1 MAAVSRP
8 VPTAAAAP
16 SLSSRFLLPT
26 WRRPMNDKTIIH
38 VVDDDPAMRDSLA
51 FLLDVNGFAPKA
63 YESANAFLS
72 GAAIELPTCV
82 VSDIRMPGL
91 SGIDLVRELRRKGT
105 QCPIILITGH
115 GDVALAVEA
124 MKAGAADF
132 IEKPFDDAALLDAI
146 RIALEARP
154 ATTAEGSARRE
165 AEARLA
171 ELSPR
176 ERDVLRGLVAGKINK
191 VIAHELGIS
200 PRTVEVYRANLMAK
214 TGARSMS
221 ELMRI
226 ALAAGL

>member
-1 MAAVSRP
+1 
-8 VPTAAAAP
+8 
-16 SLSSRFLLPT
+16 
-26 WRRPMNDKTIIH
+26 MNDKTVVH
-38 VVDDDPAMRDSLA
+38 VVDDDAAMRDSMA
-51 FLLDVNGFAPKA
+51 FLLDVNGFKPRVYDSAGA
-63 YESANAFLS
+63 LLAESSIDALS
-72 GAAIELPTCV
+72 CV
-82 VSDIRMPGL
+82 VSDIRMPGMN
-91 SGIDLVRELRRKGT
+91 GIELVRELKNKGST
-105 QCPIILITGH
+105 SPVILITGH

-132 IEKPFDDAALLDAI
+132 IEKPFDDAVLLGAI
-146 RIALEARP
+146 RSALDARP
-154 ATTAEGSARRE
+154 AIQGDNSAKTE

-191 VIAHELGIS
+191 VIAHDLGIS

>member
-1 MAAVSRP
+1 MS
-8 VPTAAAAP
+8 
-16 SLSSRFLLPT
+16 
-26 WRRPMNDKTIIH
+26 DKTVIH

-72 GAAIELPTCV
+72 GAALALPTCV

-91 SGIDLVRELRRKGT
+91 NGIDLVRQLRGRGT
-105 QCPIILITGH
+105 QCPVILITGH

-132 IEKPFDDAALLDAI
+132 IEKPFDDSALLEAI
-146 RIALEARP
+146 RTALQTHSVVRGSN
-154 ATTAEGSARRE
+154 TAKEE

-191 VIAHELGIS
+191 VIAHELNIS

>member
-1 MAAVSRP
+1 MS
-8 VPTAAAAP
+8 
-16 SLSSRFLLPT
+16 
-26 WRRPMNDKTIIH
+26 DKTVIH
-38 VVDDDPAMRDSLA
+38 IVDDDPAMRDSLA

-72 GAAIELPTCV
+72 GTTIELPTCV

-91 SGIDLVRELRRKGT
+91 NGIDLVRELKRKGT
-105 QCPIILITGH
+105 QCPVILITGH

-132 IEKPFDDAALLDAI
+132 IEKPFDDSALLEAI
-146 RIALEARP
+146 RTALDAHAP
-154 ATTAEGSARRE
+154 VQGDMTAKKE

-176 ERDVLRGLVAGKINK
+176 ERDVLQGLVAGKINK

>member
-1 MAAVSRP
+1 MS
-8 VPTAAAAP
+8 
-16 SLSSRFLLPT
+16 
-26 WRRPMNDKTIIH
+26 DKTVIH
-38 VVDDDPAMRDSLA
+38 IVDDDPAVRDSLA
-51 FLLDVNGFAPKA
+51 FLLDVNGFAPNA

-72 GAAIELPTCV
+72 GAKIELPTCV

-91 SGIDLVRELRRKGT
+91 NGIDLVRELKSRGT
-105 QCPIILITGH
+105 ACPVILITGH

-132 IEKPFDDAALLDAI
+132 IEKPFDDSVLLEAI
-146 RIALEARP
+146 RIALEAHSSVQGDN
-154 ATTAEGSARRE
+154 TVKKD

-176 ERDVLRGLVAGKINK
+176 ERDVLRGLVAGNINK

>member
-1 MAAVSRP
+1 MS
-8 VPTAAAAP
+8 
-16 SLSSRFLLPT
+16 
-26 WRRPMNDKTIIH
+26 DKTIIH
-38 VVDDDPAMRDSLA
+38 VIDDDAAMRDSLA
-51 FLLDVNGFAPKA
+51 FLLDVNGFHAQV
-63 YESANAFLS
+63 YESADAFL
-72 GAAIELPTCV
+72 GGIGNEAINCV
-82 VSDIRMPGL
+82 ISDIRMPGMN
-91 SGIDLVRELRRKGT
+91 GIELVRKLKG
-105 QCPIILITGH
+105 QGASCSVILITGH

-132 IEKPFDDAALLDAI
+132 IEKPFDDEALLGAIRAALGAH
-146 RIALEARP
+146 AASPGES
-154 ATTAEGSARRE
+154 SARKE

-176 ERDVLRGLVAGKINK
+176 ERDVLQGLVAGKINK
-191 VIAHELGIS
+191 VIAHDLSIS